1 MKWFLEILL
10 ILASSQAGF
19 ESSIYFGSIDPLQL
33 GQIYTDIIYSFII
46 FLVWKTVVLTQL
58 NVNILNCYMFR
69 SLRPECL
76 QIRKI
81 AWWHSP
87 KFLPNFLY
95 ETIIFQQLQSSVTSL
110 SLSDKSPSKSSW
122 KLRYHVTV
130 HKSHSLNK
138 CLLITLYTM
147 CWVRVWRGIYT
158 SCFNASLVQS
168 SCFAQFIAYTIA
180 PLTL

>member
-1 MKWFLEILL
+1 MLTYL
-10 ILASSQAGF
+10 
-19 ESSIYFGSIDPLQL
+19 
-33 GQIYTDIIYSFII
+33 
-46 FLVWKTVVLTQL
+46 TVT
-58 NVNILNCYMFR
+58 FR
-69 SLRPECL
+69 SLIPECL

-81 AWWHSP
+81 AWWHSL

-95 ETIIFQQLQSSVTSL
+95 ETIIFQQPQSSVTSL

-138 CLLITLYTM
+138 CLLITLYTV
-147 CWVRVWRGIYT
+147 CWGRVWRGTYA

-168 SCFAQFIAYTIA
+168 SCFTQFNAYTIA
-180 PLTL
+180 PLTWYSTFDMIKVQFNKWNLDECTFLAEKELKPEWITEFRAMPF